1 MARAALLGRLTTGW
15 RDAAVETVRAETPSA
30 RTLGLDVPGWPG
42 HRAGQHLDVRLT
54 AEDGYTAQRSYS
66 VASVPGAD
74 ALEITVERLDDGEV
88 SPWLV
93 DEARP
98 GDRLEVRGPIGGYF
112 VWGPERGGPL
122 LLIAGGSGLVPL
134 MCIERHRRE
143 VAPDVASTLILSA
156 REPEAVIYAGE
167 LGDAVITYTRAA
179 PPGWTGRTGRLDA
192 DALREIGPPP
202 EERPRCYVCGPTG
215 FVEVVAQA
223 LVDIGHHRALIK
235 TERFGA
241 TGG

>member
-1 MARAALLGRLTTGW
+1 MARAAVLGRLTTGW
-15 RDAAVETVRAETPSA
+15 RDASVDAVRGETPRAS
-30 RTLGLDVPGWPG
+30 TLGLAVPDWPG

-54 AEDGYTAQRSYS
+54 AEDGYMAQRSYS
-66 VASVPGAD
+66 IATPPGAD
-74 ALEITVERLDDGEV
+74 AVEITVARLEDGEV

-98 GDRLEVRGPIGGYF
+98 GDQLEVRGPIGGYF

-143 VAPDVASTLILSA
+143 VAPEVPATLVLSA
-156 REPEAVIYAGE
+156 RDPEDVIYADE
-167 LGDAVITYTRAA
+167 LGEAVITYTRAA
-179 PPGWTGRTGRLDA
+179 PPGWAGRTGRLDEE
-192 DALREIGPPP
+192 ALRVIGPPP
-202 EERPRCYVCGPTG
+202 EERPHCYVCGPTG
-215 FVEVVAQA
+215 FVEVVAEA
-223 LVDIGHHRALIK
+223 LVAIGHHRALIK